1 MPPVTVAF
9 VLALLLIG
17 TVVVQGTRKMYIES
31 QNGQIEQDMGECRAL
46 FMNPEIVGRVLD
58 QWQDDPE
65 MMEEPDGALD
75 AQMLERLER
84 SGVGAAEV
92 TPAELD
98 AMSPQAQRAF
108 AKAMYRYMCAWFDDQ
123 RLKGRFDGVFIM
135 DIRDDDELYGDDRD
149 DLFVIMESS
158 VDTDESGYHFL
169 GEYWSKE
176 EAFAVIDTLQNGV
189 YGEDYGDMLYERL
202 QDTVYNELMYLAVA
216 PVFAS
221 GTLRYVVC
229 LEYDWPAFAHILN
242 VNLRSMAIWGGISL
256 LVTNALLILFIYF
269 RAVRPMVQV
278 NDGIRAFVDGAE
290 QFDDITMLCF
300 SYRGPAA
307 AEPEPGA

>member
-1 MPPVTVAF
+1 MLGTALGALVCLLRTRRSALPRRFAQVYIAVLRGTPVLMLLLLLFYGVLAQYGTPPVTVAF

-84 SGVGAAEV
+84 SGVSAAEV

-135 DIRDDDELYGDDRD
+135 DIRNDDELYGDDRD

-176 EAFAVIDTLQNGV
+176 EAFAVIDTLQNG
-189 YGEDYGDMLYERL
+189 G
-202 QDTVYNELMYLAVA
+202 
-216 PVFAS
+216 F
-221 GTLRYVVC
+221 
-229 LEYDWPAFAHILN
+229 
-242 VNLRSMAIWGGISL
+242 
-256 LVTNALLILFIYF
+256 
-269 RAVRPMVQV
+269 
-278 NDGIRAFVDGAE
+278 
-290 QFDDITMLCF
+290 
-300 SYRGPAA
+300 GPF
-307 AEPEPGA
+307 PY